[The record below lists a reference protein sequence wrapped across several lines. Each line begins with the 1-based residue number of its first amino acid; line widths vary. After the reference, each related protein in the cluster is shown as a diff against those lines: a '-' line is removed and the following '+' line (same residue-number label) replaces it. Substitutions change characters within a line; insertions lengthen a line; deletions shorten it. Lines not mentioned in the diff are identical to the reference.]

1 MSGGFTVASAK
12 PSFLLVN
19 RHMRLCLVTA
29 GNCASRSATQSE
41 IVHAIGAL
49 RLRLVWNIETQN
61 RRHKN
66 ERAAQTRS
74 GDHLPASDLAGVRVS
89 GWPRAVW
96 RRSAFWGLPPVW
108 PSMTPARL
116 QRCPS
121 PPVWAPMSSSAD
133 RTAPWRCSRCRCT
146 DWTRHSGRRWILG
159 PASFVVRRANGTPI
173 VACHPCSLSQ
183 ENLFMGQSLG
193 ENGGN

>member
-66 ERAAQTRS
+66 ERAAQT
-74 GDHLPASDLAGVRVS
+74 
-89 GWPRAVW
+89 VW

-108 PSMTPARL
+108 PSMTLRRSCAGVRSRRCARL
-116 QRCPS
+116 RLAPGISAGRPS
-121 PPVWAPMSSSAD
+121 VPLFRRYVTASALARPLWRLRRYQSFPLLECVQCAGRINAWRSPDELDQWASAALIMSPVI
-133 RTAPWRCSRCRCT
+133 
-146 DWTRHSGRRWILG
+146 G
-159 PASFVVRRANGTPI
+159 
-173 VACHPCSLSQ
+173 
-183 ENLFMGQSLG
+183 
-193 ENGGN
+193 